1 MFNSRDIRSQY
12 QTSVGFA
19 RPTPIDT
26 FAAHSRSAPSV
37 SPAAY
42 PVAASFSNTS
52 VHPYASA
59 AGGVYL
65 LTPSAY
71 LQQPTAGNYAPT
83 AQQQQ
88 QYVMPMNQPQQQRYF
103 MYSSSQYVPQ
113 QQFYVQSHY
122 EYLQQQSQNMSSPG
136 TAQAQYSV
144 GYGQLPPP
152 QQPRRGSPRSG
163 QPYR

>member
-88 QYVMPMNQPQQQRYF
+88 Q
-103 MYSSSQYVPQ
+103 
-113 QQFYVQSHY
+113 FYVQSHY